1 METLWACTGSGRIEI
16 ELTREQANSVFH
28 SGPCDDDVAALR
40 SEPAIA
46 AQLASIDP
54 ATLRDELREYG
65 AWEDDELQDHEANLD
80 RILWLL
86 ASDAA
91 EEAFLAELGQ

>member
-16 ELTREQANSVFH
+16 ELTREQADSIFH
-28 SGPCDDDVAALR
+28 PGPCDDDVAALR
-40 SEPAIA
+40 RVPGIA
-46 AQLASIDP
+46 KQLDAIDP

-65 AWEDDELQDHEANLD
+65 AWDDSELADHDTNLD

-86 ASDAA
+86 GSDAA
-91 EEAFLAELGQ
+91 DNAFMEEGA